1 MSKQK
6 IFIYLLSTTLIVP
19 TFTSDIAHATELT
32 NQSHNESNHASVDK
46 SDNDDTSD
54 TNDEQTTKKQEKSAK
69 TTKFKQYTRAKKL
82 PMMKM
87 TYLYLISSFPTILYL
102 QII

>member
-54 TNDEQTTKKQEKSAK
+54 TNDEQTTKKQE
-69 TTKFKQYTRAKKL
+69 QKKL